1 MNITG
6 LFYLLFFIDILIAVI
21 VGVFTDF
28 IFGLITGFVLLFI
41 NGITFYFIQKI
52 LKIGKQTYET
62 RK

>member
-6 LFYLLFFIDILIAVI
+6 LFYLLFFADILIAVI

-28 IFGLITGFVLLFI
+28 VFGLITGFVLLFI
-41 NGITFYFIQKI
+41 NGITFYFVQKIQKI
-52 LKIGKQTYET
+52 GNHADET